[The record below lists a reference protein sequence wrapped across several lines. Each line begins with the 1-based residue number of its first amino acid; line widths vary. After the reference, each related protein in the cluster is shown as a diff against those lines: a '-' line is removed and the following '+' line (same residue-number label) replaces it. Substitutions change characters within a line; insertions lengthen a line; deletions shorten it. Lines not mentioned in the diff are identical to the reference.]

1 MKCKSRFFQMLKVL
15 IIISSSVII
24 FSCQESDIF
33 EKKILE
39 RKLNQVFDNVKNNN
53 FKLKEKNYQIINVDY
68 FSELSKIKATNE
80 KLKENS
86 ISKIA
91 NLAYKRNNPKIKSI
105 EKIILTNYF
114 NALELRNLNSV
125 DITQYYIEKIANFN
139 IDIKIKEDCIN
150 FLIFNRDLMIFIN
163 YNADV
168 NMDSQSLLKRGCL
181 DQCMFDKAKAVWVD
195 GNWVDKTRFVLTA
208 ASTTAWWLASC
219 SWNCAIK

>member
-1 MKCKSRFFQMLKVL
+1 MKSKLRL
-15 IIISSSVII
+15 IKKIIFLTIISSSVII

-86 ISKIA
+86 ISIIA

-114 NALELRNLNSV
+114 NALELSNLNSV

-139 IDIKIKEDCIN
+139 IDIKVKEDCIN

-195 GNWVDKTRFVLTA
+195 GNWVDKAGFVLTA
-208 ASTTAWWLASC
+208 ASTTAWWLGSC
-219 SWNCAIK
+219 SWGCIFK